1 MTRLILALVPLS
13 FVLAFVATAAARAAG
28 RRLNALDGAGVE
40 GQIKAPPRRVPN
52 TGGIGIFMG
61 IALPMGALLLL
72 LSGVQIDPNDF
83 NLIPAD
89 LHEHL
94 AGISSKAPS
103 AWVVLLSAGVL
114 HVLGL
119 VDDRSPLG
127 PFLKLGVMTLVAL
140 AALVLTQTRMFT
152 FLDAPAGGPWASYAI
167 TLLWVL
173 VVTNAMNFLDNMDG
187 LAGGV
192 SAVASGCFLAIAL
205 EHEQWFVAAGFAMVL
220 GSLLGFLIF
229 NRPPATI
236 FMGDGGS
243 LVIGFL
249 LAFLSVRITYLPAQ
263 PTSSGAPW
271 HAVLA
276 PLVVLAVPLYDFT
289 SVVLL
294 RLRQGKSPFVGDLQ
308 HLSHRFVDRGLTR
321 PMAVLVICGFA
332 GVSGIAGILL
342 ARVLGSGSALLLA
355 CLVALLFGV
364 IAIIEFS
371 PREARRA

>member
-220 GSLLGFLIF
+220 GSVLGFLIF

-249 LAFLSVRITYLPAQ
+249 LAFLSVRITYLPVQ